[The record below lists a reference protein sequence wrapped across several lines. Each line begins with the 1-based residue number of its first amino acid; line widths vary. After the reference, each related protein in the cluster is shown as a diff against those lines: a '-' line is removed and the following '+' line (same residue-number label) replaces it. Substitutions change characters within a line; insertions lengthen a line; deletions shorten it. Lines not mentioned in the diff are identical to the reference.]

1 MVVALMNGLPRAA
14 WRAARTPH
22 DDDELLQLGA
32 RGKPPRAVVNSQGR
46 RRRGGCRF
54 DGPRLCSEGTAMS
67 TSFLACA
74 GCRELEARIEKLQ
87 ARLAELEAENARLR
101 LQAETREREQT
112 RQANRFRRRILKKRR
127 KRPGRKR
134 GHVAAVRPT
143 PTPDRVVDVPLPE
156 CPDCHAPLYDRSTV
170 IQFQTDL
177 PPIVPVVTQ
186 FNLQTGYCT
195 CCHEYRR
202 ARHPEQISDAIGSA
216 GNTLGPVILSMAA
229 ELKHRLGVPYRK
241 ICDFFATYYD
251 LEICPA
257 TFVRAEQRLTD
268 KALPTYQ
275 LLLDALRRAHVVHA
289 DETGWRIGRLNAW
302 LWVFSSKDTTVY
314 VIRRSRGHDVPEEI
328 LGAEFDGYLVVD
340 GLHVYDVLDIAKGRC
355 NAHLLRRCK
364 ALGETMPSSAVR
376 HVHALAKLMQKA
388 IRLAERRTQLDSG
401 LYTRRVQA
409 IEDALDDWLDRVPL
423 AVNDDLDRLVNHV
436 ASHRG
441 EWLIFLHDADVPP
454 TNNHAEQMLRPAVI
468 TRKVG
473 GCNKT
478 LLGAVVH
485 GVLASLMVSCKR
497 QGHRFLDLA
506 KRLWQSEQTPAIP
519 LDSLPA
525 HT

>member
-1 MVVALMNGLPRAA
+1 
-14 WRAARTPH
+14 
-22 DDDELLQLGA
+22 
-32 RGKPPRAVVNSQGR
+32 
-46 RRRGGCRF
+46 
-54 DGPRLCSEGTAMS
+54 MS
-67 TSFLACA
+67 TSFSACA
-74 GCRELEARIEKLQ
+74 GCSQRDTLIERLQ

-101 LQAETREREQT
+101 VQAETSAREQA
-112 RQANRFRRRILKKRR
+112 RQANRFRRRQLKKRR
-127 KRPGRKR
+127 KKPGRKP

-143 PTPDRVVDVPLPE
+143 PTPDRIIDVPLPQ
-156 CPDCHAPLYDRSTV
+156 CPDCQAPLYDRSTV
-170 IQFQTDL
+170 TQFQTDL
-177 PPIVPVVTQ
+177 PPIVPIVTQ
-186 FNLQTGYCT
+186 FNIQTGYCT
-195 CCHEYRR
+195 CCQQYRQG
-202 ARHPEQISDAIGSA
+202 RHPEQVSDAIGSA
-216 GNTLGPVILSMAA
+216 GNTFGPVILTMAA

-257 TFVRAEQRLTD
+257 TFARAEQRLTN

-314 VIRRSRGHDVPEEI
+314 VIRRSRGRDVPDDI
-328 LGAEFDGYLVVD
+328 LGTAFDGYLVID
-340 GLHVYDVLDIAKGRC
+340 GLKVYDVFEVAKGRC

-364 ALGETMPSSAVR
+364 ELAGTLPNAEIR
-376 HVHALAKLMQKA
+376 HVHALGKLIQQA
-388 IRLAERRTQLDSG
+388 IKLAERRSQLASAI
-401 LYTRRVQA
+401 YTRRVEK
-409 IEDALDDWLDRVPL
+409 IEKALDAWLDRVPL
-423 AVNDDLDRLVNHV
+423 HGSRDLDRLVRHV

-441 EWLIFLHDADVPP
+441 EWLVFLHDAEVPP
-454 TNNHAEQMLRPAVI
+454 TNNHAEQMIRPAVI

-485 GVLASLMVSCKR
+485 GVLASLMVTCKR
-497 QGHRFLDLA
+497 QGRRFLDLA
-506 KRLWQSEQTPAIP
+506 KRLWHAEEPPAIP

-525 HT
+525 ET

>member
-1 MVVALMNGLPRAA
+1 
-14 WRAARTPH
+14 
-22 DDDELLQLGA
+22 
-32 RGKPPRAVVNSQGR
+32 
-46 RRRGGCRF
+46 
-54 DGPRLCSEGTAMS
+54 MS
-67 TSFLACA
+67 TSFSACA
-74 GCRELEARIEKLQ
+74 GCRHLEAVIEKLQ

-101 LQAETREREQT
+101 LQAETREREQS
-112 RQANRFRRRILKKRR
+112 RQANRFRRRTLKKRC

-143 PTPDRVVDVPLPE
+143 PTPDRIVDVRLLE
-156 CPDCHAPLYDRSTV
+156 CPDCHAPLYDRGTV

-177 PPIVPVVTQ
+177 PPIVPIVTQ
-186 FNLQTGYCT
+186 FNLQTGYCS
-195 CCHEYRR
+195 CCHQYRQ
-202 ARHPEQISDAIGSA
+202 ARHPEQISDAIGTA
-216 GNTLGPVILSMAA
+216 GNTFGPVILSMAA

-241 ICDFFATYYD
+241 ICDFFATYCD
-251 LEICPA
+251 LRICPA

-314 VIRRSRGHDVPEEI
+314 VIRRSRGHDVPEDI
-328 LGAEFDGYLVVD
+328 LGADFDGYLVVD
-340 GLHVYDVLDIAKGRC
+340 GLSVYDVLEVAKGRC

-364 ALGETMPSSAVR
+364 GLVETMPTALTR
-376 HVHALAKLMQKA
+376 HVQALADLIQQA
-388 IRLAERRTQLDSG
+388 IRLAERRPQLDSV
-401 LYTRRVQA
+401 LYSRRVQK
-409 IEDALDDWLDRVPL
+409 IEDALDAWLDRVPL
-423 AVNDDLDRLVNHV
+423 DVHDDLDRLVNHV

-441 EWLIFLHDADVPP
+441 EWLIFLHDAEVPP

-485 GVLASLMVSCKR
+485 GVLASLMVTCKR
-497 QGHRFLDLA
+497 QGRRFLDLA
-506 KRLWQSEQTPAIP
+506 KQLWQSEQKAAIP
-519 LDSLPA
+519 LDSLPQIS
-525 HT
+525 